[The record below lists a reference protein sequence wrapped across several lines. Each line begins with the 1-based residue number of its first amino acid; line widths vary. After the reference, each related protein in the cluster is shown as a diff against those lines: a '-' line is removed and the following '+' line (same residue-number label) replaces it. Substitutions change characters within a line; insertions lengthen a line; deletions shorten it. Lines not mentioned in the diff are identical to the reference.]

1 MTTEKKLPNRPPFT
15 VYFIEELIKVGNIA
29 EAQNCADACEIY
41 FAAKRTQMQALF
53 IKAEKA
59 KRGYST

>member
-15 VYFIEELIKVGNIA
+15 IYFIEELIKAAKYN
-29 EAQNCADACEIY
+29 EAQNCCDACEIY
-41 FAAKRTQMQALF
+41 FAEKRAQMQALF

-59 KRGYST
+59 KRGYKT